1 MHLPAP
7 HSINKIAYPKAA
19 FTLLL
24 AIYGVLCARSVAEGS
39 FLDRVDLIAHEAG
52 HLLFGYGGEFMM
64 VVGGTLGQLLVPVGI
79 GAYFVKQRDFYAAA
93 VLLFWLGQNFF
104 NISVYVKDAAAM
116 ELPLVNIG
124 GGDGI
129 HDWNYLLLKFNILA
143 WDQTV
148 GSLVFG
154 VGVLLMV
161 LSIAGC
167 GFFSWERQEADPST
181 EVTT

>member
-7 HSINKIAYPKAA
+7 QSISKIAYPKAA
-19 FTLLL
+19 FTVLL
-24 AIYGVLCARSVAEGS
+24 AIYGVLCARSVEEGS

-52 HLLFGYGGEFMM
+52 HLLFGYFGEFLM
-64 VVGGTLGQLLVPVGI
+64 VVGGTLGQLLVTAGI
-79 GAYFVKQRDFYAAA
+79 GAYFVKRREFYAAA
-93 VLLFWLGQNFF
+93 VMLFWLGQNFF

-148 GSLVFG
+148 GSLVFA
-154 VGVLLMV
+154 VGLLLMV
-161 LSIAGC
+161 LSIAAC
-167 GFFSWERQEADPST
+167 SFYSWERAEEDPST
-181 EVTT
+181 DVTT